1 MADFNYK
8 DKMAGM
14 GLGDTVE
21 VSLNTN
27 KDITIDVM
35 SFGKKKQYVF
45 NLGDTIE
52 ADLDKGLITGS
63 ISSISSKMVGV
74 KDEDGKLTRIPLYVF
89 GKEASRGY
97 IKKI

>member
-1 MADFNYK
+1 MADYNYK

-14 GLGDTVE
+14 GLGDSVE

-35 SFGKKKQYVF
+35 SFGKKKTIVF
-45 NLGDTIE
+45 NVGDKIE
-52 ADLDKGLITGS
+52 ADLDKGVVTGVIT
-63 ISSISSKMVGV
+63 SISSKMIGV
-74 KDEDGKLTRIPLYVF
+74 KDESGKITRIPLYVF

-97 IKKI
+97 IKVV